1 MRTSLV
7 NIKEGQKHLI
17 KEHKSVKRQGA
28 NIIIKLTF
36 MLHLN
41 SRHIVLMRWGV
52 SCSVVSQ
59 SLWPHGLYHTRLLC
73 PWNSPGKNT
82 GYFIAEPPGKPIML
96 IDGYRYSQACHTHI
110 RTLYLSIRQ
119 MKATYPSTHLPQL
132 LLLFS
137 SNVQCI
143 YSKMVWNHS
152 RINNAI
158 LQSFNM
164 NILSDDF
171 NLRYFHLH
179 IPSALPKHHSVP
191 YI

>member
-1 MRTSLV
+1 M
-7 NIKEGQKHLI
+7 
-17 KEHKSVKRQGA
+17 
-28 NIIIKLTF
+28 
-36 MLHLN
+36 
-41 SRHIVLMRWGV
+41 LMRWDV
-52 SCSVVSQ
+52 SCSVMSH
-59 SLWPHGLYHTRLLC
+59 SLWSHGRQPTIPLSMEFSRQKY
-73 PWNSPGKNT
+73 W
-82 GYFIAEPPGKPIML
+82 YFTTEPPGKPIML
-96 IDGYRYSQACHTHI
+96 IDGYRYSQACHTRI

-119 MKATYPSTHLPQL
+119 RKATYPSTHLPQL

-137 SNVQCI
+137 PNVQWI
-143 YSKMVWNHS
+143 YSTMVWNHS

-158 LQSFNM
+158 LQSFNT